1 LRAALLSE
9 MILVSINSGSDAE
22 LRRVKLSDG
31 SLFSLRTCYRTGVY
45 GEDFDR
51 RFIEGGEISAGEEGA
66 LRFAAA
72 CLRTE
77 RTALRLIARAEQ
89 TAPGL
94 ALKLKR
100 RGSEPSCISAVLRR
114 LEDLGIVDNRR
125 FAGLWIQSRLAR
137 RVESPRRLLTAL
149 RSRGIG
155 QDDAEAALKSLLNF
169 PNESALLRGYIQ
181 KHRLLPA
188 EEQAGDRSLKYR
200 LKSEGFSSAVI
211 QDYWE
216 EQGW

>member
-1 LRAALLSE
+1 
-9 MILVSINSGSDAE
+9 MTLVSIKPGTGAE
-22 LRRVKLSDG
+22 LKRIKLSDG
-31 SLFSLRTCYRTGVY
+31 SLFSLRTCYLDGSC
-45 GEDFDR
+45 GGDFDS
-51 RFIEGGEISAGEEGA
+51 RFTEGGEISTGEEGA

-89 TAPGL
+89 TIPGL
-94 ALKLKR
+94 SFKLKR
-100 RGSEPSCISAVLRR
+100 RGCEASCISAVLRR

-137 RVESPRRLLTAL
+137 RAESPRRLLAAL

-169 PNESALLRGYIQ
+169 QNESALLRAYIT
-181 KHRLLPA
+181 KNRLLPA
-188 EEQAGDRSLKYR
+188 GEQTGDRSLKYR
-200 LKSEGFSSAVI
+200 LKSEGFSSVVI

-216 EQGW
+216 EQEW